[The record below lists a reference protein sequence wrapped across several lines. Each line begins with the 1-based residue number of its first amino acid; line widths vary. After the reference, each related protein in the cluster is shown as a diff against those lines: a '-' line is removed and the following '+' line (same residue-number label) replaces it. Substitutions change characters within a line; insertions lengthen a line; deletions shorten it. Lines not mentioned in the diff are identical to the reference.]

1 MKKNSHEAYIAAIRS
16 KYEEK
21 KNGVGSN
28 YSFLMNP
35 TPAQLRNL
43 CLLLFNDN
51 KNPDDLYWFKT
62 YWKFESN
69 VENITS
75 LFNKKMGKFKAIHN
89 FLKGGG
95 NPKDWSTVEM
105 IAILVELPERPYK
118 KFKDLELPAL
128 PPIVPEPTTPTA
140 QDNDD
145 DTDSVSQNDQNK
157 IDNLSDTVSKPSNPT
172 DGPDTIIIGTPGN
185 DTRETKKEE
194 EESKKPAETESLNTE
209 GDSNRNYE
217 DEDTATGIMTFIH
230 PPVIVSPK
238 GPNKWY
244 LTMGALIVMVVLVWG
259 LNKTVFTPKNCM
271 IWMEDHYEKIDC
283 NNPEIN
289 GYSVKLDE
297 ELLEHFR
304 KVSYSDTLTFFNL
317 YGKPLIWYSKSNGVY
332 ELFTYHG
339 LHPVTGKTLKPITET
354 IRNNLNS
361 NPNQ

>member
-1 MKKNSHEAYIAAIRS
+1 MSTYNDYTAAVKA
-16 KYEEK
+16 KYETEKQGRYASFIDDPQRGSLKKLCELLFKAGMSISDEKIFADFFGYDTKLDKTKQLRIIEDFPVDSFRSVTDFLKNKTQSTSRKTLNLIAVLVDFTPRPHTLFQNPQQGDIKEVSKKPDHKSDPYK
-21 KNGVGSN
+21 KNG
-28 YSFLMNP
+28 
-35 TPAQLRNL
+35 
-43 CLLLFNDN
+43 
-51 KNPDDLYWFKT
+51 DL
-62 YWKFESN
+62 
-69 VENITS
+69 
-75 LFNKKMGKFKAIHN
+75 
-89 FLKGGG
+89 
-95 NPKDWSTVEM
+95 P
-105 IAILVELPERPYK
+105 
-118 KFKDLELPAL
+118 
-128 PPIVPEPTTPTA
+128 
-140 QDNDD
+140 
-145 DTDSVSQNDQNK
+145 
-157 IDNLSDTVSKPSNPT
+157 DTVSNPP

-271 IWMEDHYEKIDC
+271 VWMEDHYEKIDC
-283 NNPEIN
+283 NDPEIN

-361 NPNQ
+361 NPNP